1 MWSAQVNRREFFEI
15 YLGSAKLIENRV
27 RAVSQINVD
36 DGSEIALIWDVN
48 PRERFALPS
57 LVIVA
62 DGDVKALLSAVKA
75 APQAPSPITAL
86 SRVISREEAKQHF
99 DSDVLPLNERVFPAI
114 AALILIEGILHGDG
128 RLGLKQLTPLLCKRT
143 LAYAWGRAMGSRV
156 SAESFL
162 ELPVR
167 WLDVYSML
175 NAPPALTIAQR
186 TVASV
191 IGGLDLLAQLAIGI
205 RPNDLPGALAF
216 ELLNGDKDAQER
228 AWQSLSTRLSRP
240 VSIEAIQ
247 SMAREERG
255 LQLQE
260 ALRALASVDS
270 RTEHG
275 EMVAAC
281 AFLATRVAPG
291 ALEHLEVLKSAARP
305 ELLAWYALYA
315 ALQHPKEIL
324 SLHSGLG
331 FRLIR
336 DLLRSEEKIA
346 PPIADIS
353 YLEFKI
359 VARAGLEA
367 MAGRIGHAS
376 ELQVELIPYVS
387 TSFTFQLR
395 NLSRGDEGQQSF
407 DMGPSERPISPRA
420 RAVRLASELEQLA
433 KDLPD
438 YPDEY
443 APTKRSRRRSS

>member
-15 YLGSAKLIENRV
+15 YLGSTKLIENRV

-36 DGSEIALIWDVN
+36 SGSELALIWDSS
-48 PRERFALPS
+48 PLERFGLPS

-62 DGDVKALLSAVKA
+62 DGDIKALLSAVKA

-86 SRVISREEAKQHF
+86 SRVITREEAKQHF
-99 DSDVLPLNERVFPAI
+99 DSDTLLLNERVFPAI
-114 AALILIEGILHGDG
+114 AALILVEGVLHGDG
-128 RLGLKQLTPLLCKRT
+128 RLGLKQLTPLICKRT
-143 LAYAWGRAMGSRV
+143 LAYAWGRAMGARV

-175 NAPPALTIAQR
+175 NAPPALNIAQR
-186 TVASV
+186 TVASIV
-191 IGGLDLLAQLAIGI
+191 GGLGLLAQLAIGI
-205 RPNDLPGALAF
+205 RPNEPPGALAF
-216 ELLNGDKDAQER
+216 ELLNGDKDGQER
-228 AWQSLSTRLSRP
+228 AWQSLAARLSRP

-260 ALRALASVDS
+260 ALRALTSVDS
-270 RTEHG
+270 LTELE
-275 EMVAAC
+275 EMTAAC

-291 ALEHLEVLKSAARP
+291 SLEHLEVLKSAARP
-305 ELLAWYALYA
+305 GLLVWYALYA

-336 DLLRSEEKIA
+336 DLLRSEEKLA

-395 NLSRGDEGQQSF
+395 NRSRGDEGQQSF
-407 DMGPSERPISPRA
+407 DMEPSELAVSPRA
-420 RAVRLASELEQLA
+420 RAVRLASELAQLA

-443 APTKRSRRRSS
+443 SPTKRSRRRSS